1 MRDNVNQ
8 VIWKKE
14 LQFHVLK
21 EIDDNLLIFI
31 PRHPILLDRR
41 YIDKQCI
48 RMKRKGMNS
57 LCHEIIY
64 EKH

>member
-1 MRDNVNQ
+1 MRDNANQ

-31 PRHPILLDRR
+31 PHNPILLDRR
-41 YIDKQCI
+41 YIGKQGI
-48 RMKRKGMNS
+48 RMKRKGMDS